1 MTTQENSQPQQ
12 EQQLDTET
20 GLDEATL
27 DGVVGGAAPPRSAL
41 TNKAVLGGYKDYDPV
56 PAPKPVAAPS
66 TKGNGQTGGRFA

>member
-27 DGVVGGAAPPRSAL
+27 DGVVGGAAPLRSAL
-41 TNKAVLGGYKDYDPV
+41 TNKAVLGGYKEYDPV
-56 PAPKPVAAPS
+56 PAPKPEPKKPA
-66 TKGNGQTGGRFA
+66 TGGQSGGRFA